1 MNLFNYKSGK
11 KLTKFQNFIVHRLLN
26 PGVWAGIAYV
36 LAMLIMMSIEIAIIL
51 IGIHFITK
59 YW

>member
-11 KLTKFQNFIVHRLLN
+11 KLTKLQNFIVFKLFN
-26 PGVWAGIAYV
+26 PAIWVAIAYILV
-36 LAMLIMMSIEIAIIL
+36 TLGMIAIEIAIIF
-51 IGIHFITK
+51 IGIHFVTK